1 MSTPGSTGRLGPVF
15 AGIWL
20 FFLLNPLLEGW
31 AHRDELRG
39 VRRHGQHARVR
50 GASTC
55 RCGCGPA
62 PTASGSS
69 TPRRSAGPL
78 PYLGALVGLGALTVA
93 CVGEPG
99 MACVVYISVA
109 CVMVFPFRVA
119 APIVAALVVGTIAL
133 GAREDW
139 GSQVGTAFGIMAAVG
154 GGLRPTRGDD
164 PQHRPRQRPAENA
177 RLAVDNE
184 RTRFARDLHDI
195 LGHSLTVITVKA
207 ELAQKLLD
215 VDVDRARAEIADL
228 ERLSRDALT
237 DVRRAVE
244 GYRDITLP
252 GELVRARVA
261 LRAAEIDAD
270 LPNSTDD
277 VPSELRELFAWTVRE
292 GVTNVIRHS
301 GARHC
306 EVRLTADQRR
316 GARRRP
322 RDPLADAARARGWPG
337 CASGPADVGATV
349 VTRELSPGFSL
360 SVVRLVTIRLL
371 LADDQA
377 LVRGALSALLSLES
391 DLEVVAEV
399 GTGDAVVPAVLEHHP
414 DVALLDV
421 EMPGLDGIAATAEVR
436 RASPRHPGADRDDVR
451 PAGLPAPRAAGR
463 RRRVRRQGHP
473 GGPAGRR
480 RTPRARRPPRRRP
493 GAGHRLARGRRVTAD
508 PAGDRGAARRPGRL
522 VGGRDRPEA
531 VPLRGHGPQPPLL
544 GDRQDRRLNRAEAVI
559 TADGNGWL

>member
-1 MSTPGSTGRLGPVF
+1 MLTVSKTQPVTPGPGVSTPGSTGRLGPLF

-39 VRRHGQHARVR
+39 VLGMACTLAFAAVYMSLWVRARADR
-50 GASTC
+50 Q
-55 RCGCGPA
+55 RLID
-62 PTASGSS
+62 
-69 TPRRSAGPL
+69 TPPLSWSL
-78 PYLGALVGLGALTVA
+78 PYLGALVGLGALTIA
-93 CVGEPG
+93 CVGEAG
-99 MACVVYISVA
+99 MACTVYVSVA

-119 APIVAALVVGTIAL
+119 APIAVALVVGTIAL

-139 GSQVGTAFGIMAAVG
+139 GSQVGTAFGIMAASVAVF
-154 GGLRPTRGDD
+154 GLRAVMTRNIDLVNA
-164 PQHRPRQRPAENA
+164 QLENA

-306 EVRLTADQRR
+306 EVRLTATS
-316 GARRRP
+316 AEV
-322 RDPLADAARARGWPG
+322 RDDGLATHSPSGHGSGLDGLRERAT
-337 CASGPADVGATV
+337 DVGATV

-360 SVVRLVTIRLL
+360 SVV
-371 LADDQA
+371 
-377 LVRGALSALLSLES
+377 
-391 DLEVVAEV
+391 
-399 GTGDAVVPAVLEHHP
+399 VP
-414 DVALLDV
+414 
-421 EMPGLDGIAATAEVR
+421 
-436 RASPRHPGADRDDVR
+436 
-451 PAGLPAPRAAGR
+451 
-463 RRRVRRQGHP
+463 
-473 GGPAGRR
+473 
-480 RTPRARRPPRRRP
+480 
-493 GAGHRLARGRRVTAD
+493 
-508 PAGDRGAARRPGRL
+508 
-522 VGGRDRPEA
+522 
-531 VPLRGHGPQPPLL
+531 
-544 GDRQDRRLNRAEAVI
+544 
-559 TADGNGWL
+559 